1 MDSAP
6 TTPIIFI
13 LSQGTDPTAILQQFA
28 KDCKMGDKLLSVALG
43 QGQQEIATKAFKEG
57 VKTGKWVMLANVHL
71 STDWLIQL
79 EKMVEDLSISQTPPH
94 KDFRLWLSTFATN
107 KFPIG
112 LLQNSIKITTEAP
125 SGIRANLLQAY
136 GNVNDNMLSTFQ
148 KADEDA
154 A

>member
-1 MDSAP
+1 M
-6 TTPIIFI
+6 
-13 LSQGTDPTAILQQFA
+13 
-28 KDCKMGDKLLSVALG
+28 M
-43 QGQQEIATKAFKEG
+43 
-57 VKTGKWVMLANVHL
+57 
-71 STDWLIQL
+71 
-79 EKMVEDLSISQTPPH
+79 EDLTVSQVPPH
-94 KDFRLWLSTFATN
+94 KDFRLWLSTFATP

-136 GNVNDNMLSTFQ
+136 SNITDNLLSTFT